1 MEASTVL
8 KLNGLAKRFGS
19 ILANDDVTIHLQK
32 GEVLALLGENGAG
45 KTTLMNML
53 FGHYLPDS
61 GNIEIKSVNGDLV
74 PLELGNPS
82 AALAAGIGMVHQHF
96 TLAENITAFEN
107 ITLGAESLFSLRRN
121 QKKAAKKIE
130 NIMSNSGLEAPLDI
144 PVGRL
149 SVGERQRVE
158 ILKALYR
165 DAHILVLD
173 EPTAVLTPQEADAL
187 FSNLRR
193 MTNHGLSVI
202 FITHKMREVLSFS
215 DRLVVLRQGK
225 NVGSMETSNASE
237 KKIARLMVG
246 SETQKVSP
254 KRITPGEPILS
265 LNDISVAGRSKRDS
279 LQNIS
284 LILKSHEILGIAGIS
299 GNGQNVLADLISGL
313 ALPDKGSILLKGMAI
328 QNINPLNMI
337 KLGFG
342 RIPEDRHRQGIV
354 GGLSVS
360 ENMVIERLDDPLIQ
374 NFGFLRSSVI
384 NDNAQ
389 TLSEKY
395 DVRGPGIDQ
404 ASRLLSGGNI
414 QKLILARV
422 FEQQPEIILA
432 NQPTRGLDMG
442 AASDVQRHLIEARDR
457 GGGVI
462 LISEDLD
469 EILGLAD
476 RIVVMRDGNLH
487 DVNSSSR
494 EAIGLMMAGESV

>member
-1 MEASTVL
+1 
-8 KLNGLAKRFGS
+8 
-19 ILANDDVTIHLQK
+19 
-32 GEVLALLGENGAG
+32 
-45 KTTLMNML
+45 
-53 FGHYLPDS
+53 
-61 GNIEIKSVNGDLV
+61 
-74 PLELGNPS
+74 
-82 AALAAGIGMVHQHF
+82 
-96 TLAENITAFEN
+96 
-107 ITLGAESLFSLRRN
+107 
-121 QKKAAKKIE
+121 
-130 NIMSNSGLEAPLDI
+130 MSHSGLDAPLDI
-144 PVGRL
+144 PVGKL

-173 EPTAVLTPQEADAL
+173 EPTAVLTPQEADSL

-193 MTNHGLSVI
+193 MTKQGLSVI

-215 DRLVVLRQGK
+215 DRLVVLRHGK
-225 NVGSMETSNASE
+225 NVGSMKTSDASE

-246 SETQKVSP
+246 SETQKVSA
-254 KRITPGEPILS
+254 KRIKPGGPILS
-265 LNDISVAGRSKRDS
+265 LNEISVAGQSKRDS
-279 LQNIS
+279 LHDVN
-284 LILKSHEILGIAGIS
+284 LILNSNEILGIAGIS

-313 ALPDKGSILLKGMAI
+313 VAPDRGSIVLKGVAI
-328 QNINPLNMI
+328 ENISPFNMI
-337 KLGFG
+337 KSGFG

-360 ENMVIERLDDPLIQ
+360 ENMIIERLDDPQIQ

-384 NDNAQ
+384 NKNAK

-422 FEQQPEIILA
+422 FEKQPEIILA

-442 AASDVQRHLIEARDR
+442 AASEVQKHLIEARDR

-476 RIVVMRDGNLH
+476 RIVVMRDGKLH
-487 DVNSSSR
+487 DPISNSR
-494 EAIGLMMAGESV
+494 EDIGLMMAGDST